1 MPDNV
6 SCRTSRGA
14 FAGIQA
20 RTFLI
25 AWLAFSQ
32 ASVSQQSQERGS
44 AEDWSMHFQLT
55 IVAQGHPAFRA
66 PYSGL
71 NSLSPGQDTRTS
83 LTSTFYLGRRL
94 WKGGELYV
102 NPEAAAGSGLS
113 RTTGIAGFP
122 NGEIYRVESPALK
135 LYAARMFLRQTV
147 PLSAESGMVED
158 DENTLGGSSA
168 ASRLVFT
175 VGKISLMDI
184 FDDNAYSHEPRTDFL
199 NWALMG
205 NGAWDYPADTRGYTW
220 AFVAEYIRPGWA
232 ARFALSTVPTIA
244 NGPDFDWNLGRA
256 HGEAIEIEL
265 RDVFSSRANVLRF
278 FVYRNLAK
286 MGNYRQALDAGSPPD
301 IISTRAYGRSKIGFG
316 LNGEFSVTRDLGAF
330 ARLGWSDGRN
340 ETWVFT
346 EIDRTISAGCV
357 LNCRF
362 LGRPADRVG
371 LAAVVNGLSG
381 PHEEYLSAGGY
392 GFIIGDGALQYGVET
407 IIEAFYSAR
416 IIPELE
422 LSLDYQFV
430 SNPAYNTDRGPVHVL
445 AARAHVKI

>member
-1 MPDNV
+1 MPDNG
-6 SCRTSRGA
+6 SNRTSRGA
-14 FAGIQA
+14 FGGNHVRA
-20 RTFLI
+20 FLV
-25 AWLAFSQ
+25 AWLAFAQ
-32 ASVSQQSQERGS
+32 GSVSQQNQERGT
-44 AEDWSMHFQLT
+44 ATDWSIHFQLT
-55 IVAQGHPAFRA
+55 TVVQGHPAFRA

-71 NSLSPGQDTRTS
+71 NSLSPGQETRTS

-94 WKGGELYV
+94 WKGGELYI

-147 PLSAESGMVED
+147 PLSAEFKTVED
-158 DENTLGGSSA
+158 DVNTLGGSLA

-175 VGKISLMDI
+175 VGKISLMDV

-220 AFVAEYIRPGWA
+220 AFVAEYISPGWA
-232 ARFALSTVPTIA
+232 ARFALSTVPTFA

-265 RDVFSSRANVLRF
+265 RDVLSSQANVIRF
-278 FVYRNLAK
+278 FVYRNLAR

-301 IISTRAYGRSKIGFG
+301 VVSTRAYGRSKIGFG
-316 LNGEFSVTRDLGAF
+316 LNGEFSLTPDLGAF

-346 EIDRTISAGCV
+346 EIDRTVSGGCV

-371 LAAVVNGLSG
+371 LAAIVNGLSG

-392 GFIIGDGALQYGVET
+392 GFLIGDGALQYGVET
-407 IIEAFYSAR
+407 IVEAFYAAS
-416 IIPELE
+416 IMPELE

-430 SNPAYNTDRGPVHVL
+430 SNPAYNRDRGPVHVL